1 MIHPMKK
8 KSVFF
13 IILFSSISL
22 VILVMVQI
30 LWMNNAFDLAEDQFN
45 HRVNLALT
53 ETIAEMERLLPE
65 QDLCPYQQEGLTAEC
80 KLFLTVDI
88 RLLDSLLSKYILYN
102 QLDTRYEYRVVK
114 TSNDS
119 VVYRNK
125 EGERL
130 DLSNPYK
137 ACLSCLYQQEI
148 FHLELFFPFKKR
160 FIIYE
165 MGIWLGV
172 SLFFLLV
179 VVMGFSLM
187 IYHTF
192 RQKKISRVKDDFINN
207 MTHEFQTPISTISL
221 ASEVLLKSA
230 GKPNSEMISQYAK
243 IIYDENFRLRTN
255 VERVLQLA
263 LIENDEIQIEK
274 TPLDLHQLIPD
285 TVKNLCLEHCEKEVK
300 IDYDLRANPSV
311 IHADVVHMTNIISNL
326 VDNAVKYSGEAPEIK
341 ILTRNSDNGVL
352 MNFIDNGQGIPPS
365 RQKLVFDK
373 FSRISSG
380 NVHNEKGFGIGLY
393 YAKTMIEAHGG
404 TIIISNESPA
414 GSNFEVFIPAGTNR
428 DQMNIKP

>member
-1 MIHPMKK
+1 MIRPMKK

-22 VILVMVQI
+22 MILVVVQL
-30 LWMNNAFDLAEDQFN
+30 LWMNNAFELAQDQFN

-53 ETIAEMERLLPE
+53 ETVAEMERLLPE
-65 QDLCPYQQEGLTAEC
+65 QDLCPQKQDDLPAEC
-80 KLFLTVDI
+80 NLFLKVDI
-88 RLLDSLLSKYILYN
+88 RLLDSLLSKYIVYN

-119 VVYRNK
+119 VVFRNK
-125 EGERL
+125 EAEEL
-130 DLSNPYK
+130 DFSNPYK

-160 FIIYE
+160 FIVYE

-172 SLFFLLV
+172 SLFFLFV
-179 VVMGFSLM
+179 VIIGFSLM
-187 IYHTF
+187 IYHTI

-221 ASEVLLKSA
+221 ASEVLLKAA
-230 GKPNSEMISQYAK
+230 GNPDSGMISQYAK

-255 VERVLQLA
+255 VERVLQLS
-263 LIENDEIQIEK
+263 LIENGEIRIEK

-285 TVKNLCLEHCEKEVK
+285 TVRNLCLEHCDKEVK
-300 IDYDLRANPSV
+300 IQYDFRANPSIV
-311 IHADVVHMTNIISNL
+311 YADVVHMTNIIGNL
-326 VDNAVKYSGEAPEIK
+326 VDNAVKYSGEVPEIK
-341 ILTRNSDNGVL
+341 ILTQNSHNGVL
-352 MNFIDNGQGIPPS
+352 INFIDNGPGIPSS

-373 FSRISSG
+373 FSRVSGG

-393 YAKTMIEAHGG
+393 YVKSMIEAHGG
-404 TIIISNESPA
+404 SITVSNESQA
-414 GSNFEVFIPAGTNR
+414 GSNFEIFIPAGA
-428 DQMNIKP
+428 D